1 MSAHRRRMV
10 AAIRA
15 AKRATTPSLLEP
27 VPIHEITE
35 GMVLRV
41 DPMRRTEGRVIEV
54 REPSS
59 GIAAAYGAIVVVM
72 EYERLLPAE
81 RDRFGPHF
89 RITHTLFPSNEPQA
103 WTVPWPDT
111 TAVTSPVTATTEEN
125 QS

>member
-15 AKRATTPSLLEP
+15 AKRAATPNLLTP

-54 REPSS
+54 REPTH
-59 GIAAAYGAIVVVM
+59 GLAQAYGAIVVVM
-72 EYERLLPAE
+72 EYERVLPAE
-81 RDRFGPHF
+81 RDRFGTHF

-111 TAVTSPVTATTEEN
+111 TGVTSVVTPTTEEK
-125 QS
+125 S